1 MASRGRIVLAG
12 TLILVAATAAA
23 FPLALFVIWECGG
36 FDSMP
41 LRSGY
46 CRAHPLLSVI
56 LLLVAIAGP
65 LYGTVAAATTQR
77 WRPLVVGATLGVISV
92 VGLLLAFLTTWR
104 AL

>member
-1 MASRGRIVLAG
+1 MANRGPIVLVG

-23 FPLALFVIWECGG
+23 FPLALLVTLECGG

-41 LRSGY
+41 SRSGY

-56 LLLVAIAGP
+56 LLLVAIAGT
-65 LYGTVAAATTQR
+65 LYGTVAATTTQR
-77 WRPLVVGATLGVISV
+77 WRPLVVGATFGGISV